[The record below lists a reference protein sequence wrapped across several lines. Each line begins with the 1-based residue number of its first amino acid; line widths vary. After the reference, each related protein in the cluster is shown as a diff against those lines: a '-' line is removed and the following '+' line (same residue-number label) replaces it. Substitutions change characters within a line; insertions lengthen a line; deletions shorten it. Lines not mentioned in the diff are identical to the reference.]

1 MNNIAPTRIGVY
13 VDPDK
18 ANPNGRYTWHLQQF
32 NGEKWETIIVGGSDN
47 VDNVWKDDMA
57 AYKKRISRSR

>member
-1 MNNIAPTRIGVY
+1 M

-18 ANPNGRYTWHLQQF
+18 ANPNGRYTWLLQQF
-32 NGEKWETIIVGGSDN
+32 NGEIWETIIVGGSDN
-47 VDNVWKDDMA
+47 VDNAWKDTMA